1 MDETEE
7 RLIKATREV
16 LKKRGYDKTTTAE
29 IAKTAK
35 VSEMTLFRKFK
46 SKDGLVRIARN
57 YPDMPSSYDY
67 FYYDFMI
74 LKNALS
80 LWEEILKNKD
90 DERDSGYLYFIEFC
104 IGKLIQNVEEAPYN
118 EQIYEIVNWGRFDIS
133 DEEIQH
139 LKKTSH
145 SFELVYNLNEL
156 RAQLSGF
163 RRNLKPNNEEFDNK
177 KINDI
182 LEGLEKLV
190 MEINSEIMALYKAE
204 RRHDTDNATEKL
216 MVFHWFMVTYVYE
229 PPHLF
234 FSTMS
239 NPTARSLIPES
250 QHLAGFKFCV
260 EKIMNWLTDS
270 KYATEIKEGLSELD
284 ALGHIHDFYSKM
296 HGTVFKDM
304 NLVRV
309 FDIEEPKWG
318 SEALF
323 KGEKVTRQ
331 SQLNLIFRG
340 IDIKTINVDEIG
352 GIRGNREAVQR
363 LLIDT
368 ILGEM
373 SLGGSNVEVVLFEEL
388 VPDGKDWDKYFSYA
402 VYLPIHGMLSNASG
416 WAIFPRLDGESS
428 WEPYDDVRRYLERM
442 VKNWKGRIS
451 LRRYE
456 IEAGLL
462 KKYIESKDLAEIWKK
477 NDKVKL
483 ETSRGLLAEF
493 LAYFYVWQ
501 MQQARLVEFHKGGNN
516 TDIDVVAENG
526 TTRFVLEVKNS
537 LSTDKAQLLG
547 EVGDVIKHFE
557 KAEKQYK
564 IETKKV
570 EKILFVV
577 NWDWGGKKFWE
588 ESSRFDTFEAY
599 IYNRYNVA
607 AMALKEQGIKLF
619 VYHDK
624 RRLFNGV
631 DGDLLKKIDEAFDI
645 DEP

>member
-29 IAKTAK
+29 IAKMAK

-80 LWEEILKNKD
+80 LRDEILKNKD
-90 DERDSGYLYFIEFC
+90 VGLVPGYLYFIEFC

-133 DEEIQH
+133 NEEIQH

-145 SFELVYNLNEL
+145 SFELVYNLNER

-163 RRNLKPNNEEFDNK
+163 RRNFKPDKEDFDIKEVNR
-177 KINDI
+177 I
-182 LEGLEKLV
+182 LGGLEELAA
-190 MEINSEIMALYKAE
+190 EINSEIRALYKAE
-204 RRHDTDNATEKL
+204 RRQDTDNDTEKL
-216 MVFHWFMVTYVYE
+216 MIFHWFMVTYVYE

-260 EKIMNWLTDS
+260 EKIMDWLTNS
-270 KYATEIKEGLSELD
+270 KYVTEIKEGLSELE
-284 ALGHIHDFYSKM
+284 ALGNIHDFYSKM

-318 SEALF
+318 NDALF
-323 KGEKVTRQ
+323 KGEKVMRQ

-373 SLGGSNVEVVLFEEL
+373 SLGGPNVEVVLFEEL

-416 WAIFPRLDGESS
+416 L
-428 WEPYDDVRRYLERM
+428 
-442 VKNWKGRIS
+442 S
-451 LRRYE
+451 L
-456 IEAGLL
+456 IH
-462 KKYIESKDLAEIWKK
+462 I
-477 NDKVKL
+477 
-483 ETSRGLLAEF
+483 
-493 LAYFYVWQ
+493 
-501 MQQARLVEFHKGGNN
+501 
-516 TDIDVVAENG
+516 
-526 TTRFVLEVKNS
+526 
-537 LSTDKAQLLG
+537 
-547 EVGDVIKHFE
+547 
-557 KAEKQYK
+557 
-564 IETKKV
+564 
-570 EKILFVV
+570 
-577 NWDWGGKKFWE
+577 
-588 ESSRFDTFEAY
+588 
-599 IYNRYNVA
+599 
-607 AMALKEQGIKLF
+607 
-619 VYHDK
+619 
-624 RRLFNGV
+624 
-631 DGDLLKKIDEAFDI
+631 
-645 DEP
+645 